1 MTQTNAMAQT
11 SNGTI
16 NEPEDTSDKG
26 NASIRVHVRLL
37 DTLMT
42 LAGELVLSRN
52 QLLQGVASG
61 NVRATEVSSQRID
74 MITSALQE
82 TIMRTR
88 MQPMAD
94 MLNKL
99 NPVVMDLSQQV
110 GKSIALVIEGN
121 EVELDKTILESIHDP
136 VTQLVRNCVDHGIE
150 TPGERE
156 STGKKAMGNIRV
168 RAFHDAGQ
176 VNILISDDG
185 NGLDPL
191 EITGASGQGVDMT
204 GVVAHIESLGG
215 ILEIDSQKGVGTDIT
230 IKLPLTLAIIPSQ
243 ITCVGRE
250 RYAVP
255 QVNLDELLRI
265 PLDQVKERIE
275 KVGDADV
282 VRLRGELLPLL
293 DLSQMLGIE
302 KRYVDLTKGTALP
315 DRRKNIA
322 DRRSKRHSLDREAAI
337 EMVPDSV
344 SKMPDRASKDRRS
357 GTRNAIN
364 IAVVS
369 AGAYTYGLIVDQLQD
384 SEEIVVKPMGRH
396 LKRSTAFA
404 GATIMGDG
412 KVALILDI
420 ANLAQ
425 MAGLSTMP
433 EVKQLTT
440 ASEASV
446 HHEEPKTALLTF
458 KNSENEYF
466 AVPLDSVERI
476 ERIQTAA
483 IEQIGERKV
492 VQYRG
497 GTLSLCQ
504 LSQAADVKP
513 LTPKEHQEIVVFK
526 VRDRELGLMV
536 NPPVDTIAVC
546 LKIDKKT
553 FCQPAIKGSMI
564 INDHT
569 TLMIDVL
576 ELASVIHPE
585 WV

>member
-1 MTQTNAMAQT
+1 MAQT
-11 SNGTI
+11 SSGTI
-16 NEPEDTSDKG
+16 NEPDDTNDRT
-26 NASIRVHVRLL
+26 NASIRVHVGFL

-52 QLLQGVASG
+52 QLLQGVTTG
-61 NVRATEVSSQRID
+61 NLRATEISSQRID
-74 MITSALQE
+74 MITSGLQE
-82 TIMRTR
+82 TIMKTR
-88 MQPMAD
+88 MQPMAK
-94 MLNKL
+94 MLNRL
-99 NPVVMDLSQQV
+99 NPVVRDQSQQV
-110 GKSIALVIEGN
+110 GKSVALVIEGS
-121 EVELDKTILESIHDP
+121 EVELDKTILESISNP
-136 VTQLVRNCVDHGIE
+136 LTQLVKNCIAHGIE

-156 STGKKAMGNIRV
+156 RTGKKAIGNIRV

-191 EITGASGQGVDMT
+191 NITNASGNGADLT
-204 GVVAHIESLGG
+204 GVVAHIETLGG
-215 ILEIDSQKGVGTDIT
+215 LLELDSKKGVGTDIT

-275 KVGDADV
+275 KVGDANV

-302 KRYVDLTKGTALP
+302 KKYVDLTTGTTLA
-315 DRRKNIA
+315 DRRKHIA
-322 DRRSKRHSLDREAAI
+322 DRRSKRHSLNKEAAVI
-337 EMVPDSV
+337 ERVPDLAL
-344 SKMPDRASKDRRS
+344 KLPDRASKDRRS
-357 GTRNAIN
+357 GTRNAVN

-384 SEEIVVKPMGRH
+384 SEEIVVKPVGRH
-396 LKRSTAFA
+396 LKRCLAFA

-420 ANLAQ
+420 SNLAQ
-425 MAGLSTMP
+425 IAGLSTLP
-433 EVKQLTT
+433 EVRQLT
-440 ASEASV
+440 ADSEASM
-446 HHEEPKTALLTF
+446 HHEGSKTALLTF

-492 VQYRG
+492 VQYKG
-497 GTLSLCQ
+497 GALPLCQ
-504 LSQAADVKP
+504 LSQVADVPP

-526 VRDRELGLMV
+526 IKDRELGLMV
-536 NPPVDTIAVC
+536 NPPMDTASVF
-546 LKIDKKT
+546 LEIDAT
-553 FCQPAIKGSMI
+553 TLRQPAIKGSMI
-564 INDHT
+564 LHNHT
-569 TLMIDVL
+569 TLMVDVL
-576 ELASVIHPE
+576 ELARAIHPE
-585 WV
+585 WVQ